1 MYSINGEFNVTYFYV
16 PDFVSKYIALIA
28 RNTSIDKHPYPGYG
42 SVSSN
47 ITYGKFQDISCN
59 YNPPA

>member
-16 PDFVSKYIALIA
+16 PDFFYQYIAHIA
-28 RNTSIDKHPYPGYG
+28 RNISIDNHPDPGYG

-47 ITYGKFQDISCN
+47 ITYGKFHDISCN
-59 YNPPA
+59 